1 MRRAVGERMNR
12 PRGSTGYIRVAAVL
26 ATLIAACALALV
38 TAYWAWQL
46 FGPKP
51 VHVIAPPPADPAA
64 TIVGAHLF
72 GTASD
77 DKPVARSTGGTL
89 PADARLLGI
98 IATPDDRGY
107 ALFRLPA
114 GPILVA
120 EGQEVVQGVRIAS
133 IAPDAITVR
142 DASGERRYD
151 LRDPAKA
158 PTASAAGATVASSGT
173 RLASANGRG
182 TPAIDRACAPPSDF
196 HGNVIRLNTELLAG
210 LTGDK
215 GPWTSLL
222 ASADGGLVVRDG
234 NGFGALLGLQAGDRI
249 AQANG
254 IALRAPDDVAATVI
268 RPLVANQGVRIIGSR
283 AGARQELWLANIAC
297 AG

>member
-1 MRRAVGERMNR
+1 MR
-12 PRGSTGYIRVAAVL
+12 IAAL
-26 ATLIAACALALV
+26 FATAAAACALALV
-38 TAYWAWQL
+38 TAYWGWQL
-46 FGPKP
+46 FGPAP
-51 VHVIAPPPADPAA
+51 VHIVAPPPADPAA

-72 GTASD
+72 GSAGVGIHEAPATLASF
-77 DKPVARSTGGTL
+77 

-98 IATPDDRGY
+98 IATPNDRGY

-114 GPILVA
+114 GPVLVA
-120 EGQEVVQGVRIAS
+120 EGQEIAQGVRILS
-133 IAPDAITVR
+133 VEPDAITVR
-142 DASGERRYD
+142 DGSGERRFE
-151 LRDPAKA
+151 LRDAA
-158 PTASAAGATVASSGT
+158 IARNARTGATAGTRVASASS
-173 RLASANGRG
+173 RAPHAV
-182 TPAIDRACAPPSDF
+182 DRACAPPPQF
-196 HGNVIRLNTELLAG
+196 HGNVVRLNTELLAG
-210 LTGDK
+210 LTGAN

-254 IALRAPDDVAATVI
+254 IALRAPDDVAAAVI
-268 RPLVANQGVRIIGSR
+268 RPLVANQGVRVVGSR